1 MAQCGATLAM
11 RCAMAGAIADRA
23 AGPGPWATWGQ
34 IMGQMA
40 LRVLR
45 MKTLSSKLRSSSS
58 DQCWRRA

>member
-1 MAQCGATLAM
+1 MAQCRATLAM

-45 MKTLSSKLRSSSS
+45 MKTLSSKL
-58 DQCWRRA
+58 